1 MYEVNPAGNF
11 SEYHGMAIGAR
22 AQSAKT
28 YLEKKFTEFED
39 GECGLGSVGMCVLV
53 CADGDE

>member
-1 MYEVNPAGNF
+1 LFEVNPAGNF

-28 YLEKKFTEFED
+28 YLEKKFNEFED
-39 GECGLGSVGMCVLV
+39 GTWE
-53 CADGDE
+53 